1 MDQKA
6 LAQEMHKRRER
17 VKRIASTRGF
27 DATLVIGRAP
37 DRAGDMRYLCGNKP
51 YLSGHISRYGYR
63 GRGFGALLLPTDS
76 GAEPTL
82 VCTTPFYIPPIDVE
96 DIVIDT
102 HFSRGLASALEKHG
116 LSQGNIGLV
125 GVDILSVLL
134 YQDLLRL
141 APGARFVE
149 ADDVVTNLRAVKS
162 EFELSFLRTGA
173 QIADEVAELV
183 REAIRPGVSER
194 DIGTLIV
201 SELSKRGVAGA
212 FATCQSGPVRSNEP
226 YWDPAVSDRVFE
238 AGDLVHMEINGSYGG
253 YMIDICRSTVVGG
266 VGDKQR
272 EILEVTLRILEESIA
287 AIKPWMPAEDLEA
300 VAGEIARQAGYEKNF
315 TVAYGGAGTYL
326 GHGIGLGSDE
336 PPLLAKG
343 DKTPLEPGMILTIE
357 PGIYR
362 TDVGGARIEDEVLV
376 TEEGAEVLNKS
387 SRRWW

>member
-1 MDQKA
+1 MDLKA
-6 LAQEMHKRRER
+6 LAHEMHERRNR

-27 DATLVIGRAP
+27 DATLVVGRAP
-37 DRAGDMRYLCGNKP
+37 DRANDVRWLCGNKP
-51 YLSGHISRYGYR
+51 YLSGHVSRYGYR
-63 GRGFGALLLPTDS
+63 GRGYGALLLPTDA

-82 VCTTPFYIPPIDVE
+82 VCTTPFYIPPIDVG
-96 DIVIDT
+96 DIICDT
-102 HFSRGLASALEKHG
+102 HFSRGVATALRKHG
-116 LSQGNIGLV
+116 LSEGNIGIV
-125 GVDILSVLL
+125 GVDVITLLL

-141 APGARFVE
+141 APGVRLVE
-149 ADDVVTNLRAVKS
+149 ADDIVANMRAVKN
-162 EFELSFLRTGA
+162 EYELSFLRKGA
-173 QIADEVAELV
+173 RIADEVAELV

-194 DIGTLIV
+194 ELGSLIV
-201 SELSKRGVAGA
+201 GELAKRGVAGA

-226 YWDPAVSDRVFE
+226 YWDPAVSDRVME

-272 EILEVTLRILEESIA
+272 EILELTLRMLEESVA
-287 AIKPWMPAEDLEA
+287 AIKPGMAAEDLEA
-300 VAGEIARQAGYEKNF
+300 VAGEIALKAGYAKNF

-343 DKTPLEPGMILTIE
+343 DKTPLEPGMVLTLE

-376 TEEGAEVLNKS
+376 TEDGAEVLNKS